1 MRALGAFCL
10 GLCPSTAL
18 KQKVN
23 RREKIVN
30 THSNDIVIS
39 FKLLPKLQADS
50 RKSKRN
56 IWPGL
61 CYHEKLRFLRQ
72 WQLLF
77 VRSDNLPIEEQAI
90 P

>member
-56 IWPGL
+56 NYVITRNSVSSASGNYCL
-61 CYHEKLRFLRQ
+61 SGQIIYL
-72 WQLLF
+72 
-77 VRSDNLPIEEQAI
+77 
-90 P
+90 

>member
-56 IWPGL
+56 NWIMLSRETPFPPPVAITV
-61 CYHEKLRFLRQ
+61 CP
-72 WQLLF
+72 
-77 VRSDNLPIEEQAI
+77 VR
-90 P
+90 